1 MHSSPTTETSTT
13 AALSER
19 LAEIKR
25 IDDELDSLKKQT
37 TDLEKKR
44 NYLERICVEDM
55 TVGKLDGVRAAGRS
69 WRIEWTHSLSA
80 TAAGKQDIIKAM
92 KKMGLDKETL
102 DSLTTIN
109 TARLKA
115 ILKEEAERRG
125 IDIRQPW
132 SAGTP
137 LEGKAGEYVAPRL
150 RFTTSG

>member
-1 MHSSPTTETSTT
+1 MKIEQAVEKFDVVFLRWFERGRPESDTELNQAS
-13 AALSER
+13 R
-19 LAEIKR
+19 
-25 IDDELDSLKKQT
+25 
-37 TDLEKKR
+37 
-44 NYLERICVEDM
+44 
-55 TVGKLDGVRAAGRS
+55 
-69 WRIEWTHSLSA
+69 
-80 TAAGKQDIIKAM
+80 DIIKAM